1 MTIRKKCPENELKR
15 TVTTL
20 SSVESLR
27 ENIEKKPDPTDAEKY
42 FYDTEYCEISF
53 RIENIW
59 TKNTRKVKK
68 MTVSHLW
75 IDSMIRGNGY
85 GSIIRNTLEKI
96 AHETHHVET
105 LTFEIQV
112 DSGYEDEIFES
123 WGYRVYGPY
132 KSDYENKMITAEK
145 DIE

>member
-1 MTIRKKCPENELKR
+1 MTKNCPESELKR

-27 ENIEKKPDPTDAEKY
+27 EGIQRNHDPTDAEKY
-42 FYDTEYCEISF
+42 FYNTEYCEISF

-59 TKNTRKVKK
+59 TKNTRTIKQMK
-68 MTVSHLW
+68 VSHLW
-75 IDSMIRGNGY
+75 MDSMIRGNGF
-85 GSIIRNTLEKI
+85 GSVIKDTLEKI
-96 AHETHHVET
+96 AHETDHVET
-105 LTFEIQV
+105 LTFEVQV
-112 DSGYEDEIFES
+112 DSGYEDEIFDA